1 MEKRCSDVK
10 TQKYTNKVRIVLAQ
24 EVNIEPTVSF
34 LALPLREGYSKW
46 FGKISVCVS
55 VLLRST
61 SKTGCS

>member
-34 LALPLREGYSKW
+34 
-46 FGKISVCVS
+46 
-55 VLLRST
+55 
-61 SKTGCS
+61 